1 MTMHSDNRSHG
12 FINNLWVEMGLL
24 VVATVVVIALAA
36 HYIW

>member
-1 MTMHSDNRSHG
+1 MTMYSDNKSHG